1 MKVNCHKKADGG
13 VSIHYPTSEVFA
25 LLTGTGY
32 GWSDDR
38 ITYEASKFMKS
49 KADGGPGYSEAMS
62 TEWVTAVGRGGLSEV
77 AAQDLVRRRID
88 ERHSYA
94 ASEVLEDT
102 DLPTDR
108 YFRSAWEWSD

>member
-13 VSIHYPTSEVFA
+13 VSIHYPTPEVLA

-32 GWSDDR
+32 GWSDAQIAD
-38 ITYEASKFMKS
+38 EVAKFMVAR
-49 KADGGPGYSEAMS
+49 ADGGPGYSEAMS
-62 TEWVTAVGRGGLSEV
+62 TEWMTAVGRGGLSAV

-88 ERHSYA
+88 ERRSYE

-108 YFRSAWEWSD
+108 YFRSAWTWSD